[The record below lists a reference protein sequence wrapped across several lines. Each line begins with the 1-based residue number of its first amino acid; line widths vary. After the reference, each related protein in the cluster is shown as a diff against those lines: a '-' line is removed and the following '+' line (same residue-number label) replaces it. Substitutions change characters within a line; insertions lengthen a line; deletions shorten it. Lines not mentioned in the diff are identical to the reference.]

1 MKFECGDLE
10 RALANPA
17 LMADAQ
23 QHMRDCAI
31 CRNEYRIWNEISSA
45 AKQLH
50 CEWESPDLWPNIR
63 RGLEAQSQTPKRRW
77 PRTDW
82 KLWVLTA
89 AAAAIVFLV
98 IMRWPQT
105 PTLPPTNG
113 KLELA
118 TLTDRDFLTEKALRE
133 AERNETAYRRSID
146 ELSRLAQPK
155 LENPAS
161 SPLMVSYRE
170 KLLMLDSAILETRS
184 NIAQNRFNVRLQ
196 SDLADL
202 YREKRQTLQEVL
214 TRDQRN

>member
-10 RALANPA
+10 RALANPD
-17 LMADAQ
+17 LMAEAQ
-23 QHMRDCAI
+23 QHMRDCAV

-50 CEWESPDLWPNIR
+50 YEWESPELWPTIR
-63 RGLEAQSQTPKRRW
+63 RGLEVQSQPPKRWW

-82 KLWVLTA
+82 KLVVLTA
-89 AAAAIVFLV
+89 AAAAIVLLA
-98 IMRWPQT
+98 ILRWPQMPAEKSIAT
-105 PTLPPTNG
+105 
-113 KLELA
+113 A
-118 TLTDRDFLTEKALRE
+118 TLSGQDFLTEKALRE
-133 AERNETAYRRSID
+133 VEKNETAYRRSIE

-161 SPLMVSYRE
+161 SPLLASYRE

-196 SDLADL
+196 TDLADL

-214 TRDQRN
+214 TRDQPN